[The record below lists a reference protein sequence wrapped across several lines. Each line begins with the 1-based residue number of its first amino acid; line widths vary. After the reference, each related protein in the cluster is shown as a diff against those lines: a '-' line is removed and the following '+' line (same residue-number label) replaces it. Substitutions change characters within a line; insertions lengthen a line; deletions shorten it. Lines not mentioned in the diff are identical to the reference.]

1 MPDSVESLQRLALF
15 VMGRPHLIWGLLGA
29 DSPNA
34 LAIRQHGV
42 NAVQHRQPL
51 VGGRVTP

>member
-1 MPDSVESLQRLALF
+1 MPDSVESLQRLAPF

-42 NAVQHRQPL
+42 NALKHRQPL

>member
-1 MPDSVESLQRLALF
+1 VPDSVESLQRLAPF

-34 LAIRQHGV
+34 WLFGSLVLMLFSIGSRWLA
-42 NAVQHRQPL
+42 AE
-51 VGGRVTP
+51 